1 MVPVQAPTPVA
12 RWSQMAAQ
20 GGCHLQYAKPIVERR
35 NIGIQALPGLTTVT
49 KRPGG
54 KRRVP

>member
-1 MVPVQAPTPVA
+1 MQALTPIA
-12 RWSQMAAQ
+12 RWSQMAAP
-20 GGCHLQYAKPIVERR
+20 GGCHLQYAKPIEERR
-35 NIGIQALPGLTTVT
+35 NIGIQALPGLMTVA